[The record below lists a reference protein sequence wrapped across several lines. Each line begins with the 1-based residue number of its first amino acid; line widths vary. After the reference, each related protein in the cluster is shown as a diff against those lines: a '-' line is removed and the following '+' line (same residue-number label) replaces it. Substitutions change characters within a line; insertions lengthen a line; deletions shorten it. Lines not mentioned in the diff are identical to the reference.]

1 MRQAREFTL
10 NFSIVVATDKK
21 LGIGK
26 NNTLP
31 WRLQGDLKFFKKL
44 TTEAPAGK
52 QNAVIMGRKTWDSL
66 PDRFKPLPGRL
77 NIVVSRQRDLTLP
90 DDCHLVHSLDEAL
103 ALCSS
108 DAEIAEVFVIGGGE
122 IFAQAL
128 EHKNLKRV
136 HLTEIEEDFQCDRF
150 FPAFEDHLDLHSES
164 DTQFENDIYYS
175 FKILEP
181 KKVAQK
187 I

>member
-1 MRQAREFTL
+1 MK
-10 NFSIVVATDKK
+10 FSIVVAADKN

-66 PDRFKPLPGRL
+66 PERFKPLPDRL
-77 NIVVSRQRDLTLP
+77 NIVVSRNKELQVP
-90 DDCHLVHSLDEAL
+90 DDCNLVNSLDEAFK
-103 ALCSS
+103 LCRT
-108 DAEIAEVFVIGGGE
+108 DQDIADVFVIGGGE

-128 EHKNLKRV
+128 EHSDLKRV
-136 HLTEIEEDFQCDRF
+136 YLTEIEEDFQCDRF
-150 FPAFEDHLDLHSES
+150 FPSFEDFLELHSES

>member
-1 MRQAREFTL
+1 MK
-10 NFSIVVATDKK
+10 FSIVVATDKK

-31 WRLQGDLKFFKKL
+31 WRLQGDLKFFKNL
-44 TTEAPAGK
+44 TTQAPAGK
-52 QNAVIMGRKTWDSL
+52 HNAVIMGRKTWDSL
-66 PDRFKPLPGRL
+66 PERFRPLPDRL
-77 NIVVSRQRDLTLP
+77 NIIVSRQKDLILP
-90 DDCHLVHSLDEAL
+90 DDCHLVHSLEDAFK
-103 ALCSS
+103 LCRSR
-108 DAEIAEVFVIGGGE
+108 DDVAEMFVIGGGE

-128 EHKNLKRV
+128 ERSELGRV
-136 HLTEIEEDFQCDRF
+136 YLTEIEEDFHCDRF
-150 FPAFEDHLDLHSES
+150 FPAFENYLELHSES

-181 KKVAQK
+181 KNVAQK

>member
-1 MRQAREFTL
+1 VK
-10 NFSIVVATDKK
+10 FSIVVAADKK

-26 NNTLP
+26 DNTLP

-44 TTEAPAGK
+44 TTQAPSGK

-66 PDRFKPLPGRL
+66 PERFKPLPDRL
-77 NIVVSRQRDLTLP
+77 NIVVSRKKDLMLP
-90 DDCHLVHSLDEAL
+90 DDCQLVHSLDEAFK
-103 ALCSS
+103 LCRANP
-108 DAEIAEVFVIGGGE
+108 DLAEIFVIGGGE
-122 IFAQAL
+122 IFSQAL
-128 EHKNLKRV
+128 EHSDLKRV
-136 HLTEIEEDFQCDRF
+136 YLTEIEEDFHCDRF
-150 FPAFEDHLDLHSES
+150 FPSYEDYLELHSES